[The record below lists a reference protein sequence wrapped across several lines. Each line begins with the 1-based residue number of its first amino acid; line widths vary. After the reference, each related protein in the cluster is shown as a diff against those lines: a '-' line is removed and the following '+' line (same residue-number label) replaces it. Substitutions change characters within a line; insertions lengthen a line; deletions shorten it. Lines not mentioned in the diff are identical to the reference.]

1 LKNYWDQI
9 SESLLQAFPP
19 NRVRW
24 RVQSLNKDKTRGM
37 ALAYIDA
44 RDVMERLD
52 DVVGA
57 GNWTSSQQDNGP
69 VCVATISIWCPIKET
84 WVHKQDAAGS
94 TKVEAD
100 KGRHSDAFKRAAV
113 KWGIGRYLYAL
124 ETPWVEVETRGRSS
138 VISPKERARLAKL
151 LGAKEESMQI
161 DSDIEPPDLY
171 NQEESAPSEF
181 EVPSQEQSTPAPKT
195 NGDGITESQAR
206 RLLAVCRTH
215 GEEYKVHGFQV
226 FQSVCKDLGKP
237 VVPGRGRMPEFVA
250 HAQEHIAKNE
260 FEMFEEKIY
269 QFDG

>member
-1 LKNYWDQI
+1 
-9 SESLLQAFPP
+9 
-19 NRVRW
+19 
-24 RVQSLNKDKTRGM
+24 M

-100 KGRHSDAFKRAAV
+100 KGRHSDAFKRSAV

-138 VISPKERARLAKL
+138 VIAPKERARLAKL
-151 LGAKEESMQI
+151 LGAKEESMHI

-171 NQEESAPSEF
+171 NDEPPAPSEF
-181 EVPSQEQSTPAPKT
+181 EVPREPAPQAPA
-195 NGDGITESQAR
+195 GGISETEAR
-206 RLLAVCRTH
+206 SLFSICRTH
-215 GEEYKVHGFQV
+215 GQKYEVHGFQV
-226 FQSVCKDLGKP
+226 FQSTMKEMGKP
-237 VVPGRGRMPEFVA
+237 VVPGRGKMPDYMA
-250 HAQEHIAKNE
+250 HALAHISPAEVEDFKE
-260 FEMFEEKIY
+260 TVY
-269 QFDG
+269 RFDGN